1 MEKTERHQSWCIDGC
16 HKFWGT
22 KEEPAHGKFVLR
34 LIFAKSR
41 QNVRNISSRLLML
54 NFFWTIFSYQ
64 RSWVAPQRQHW
75 MGFCSCKWT
84 PHVNQ
89 VYGENEYSTIRE
101 DRRRNMNFCLPF
113 SHSLRSRHHWRKE
126 GQQIHFWFEGYYR
139 ISSWICTKVYC
150 YPNKT
155 GFFVFLD
162 ILVRISLWPV
172 ENLRLRC
179 HNGIGQVRCPFNSF

>member
-1 MEKTERHQSWCIDGC
+1 MEKRKDINLDVLTGVINFEVQRKNQHMGSSYYVWFLQNHAKMFEIFPPGFWC
-16 HKFWGT
+16 W
-22 KEEPAHGKFVLR
+22 A
-34 LIFAKSR
+34 
-41 QNVRNISSRLLML
+41 
-54 NFFWTIFSYQ
+54 FFWPIFSYQ
-64 RSWVAPQRQHW
+64 PIMGCPERQHW
-75 MGFCSCKWT
+75 MGFCSFKWT

-101 DRRRNMNFCLPF
+101 DWGRNMNFCLPF
-113 SHSLRSRHHWRKE
+113 SHSLRSRHHWRNE

-139 ISSWICTKVYC
+139 ISSWMCTKVYC

-179 HNGIGQVRCPFNSF
+179 HNGIGQVRCPFNSC